1 MQLSYLSQVVEKS
14 KQVGA
19 HINYRLEMQLS
30 AWFCG
35 NENGK
40 SSLLKWWKLKSA
52 FTTYFFAF
60 PRLTQLPTP
69 PLIAL
74 GAGIMFLCW
83 VAAEVFSSQAYLLR
97 EGEVFE
103 IFYFC
108 CNFLRL
114 YSCSVQL
121 LTNCSLTPRG
131 FSTTSKNTT
140 FSLFSI
146 LNNCRNNSRFFALPH
161 NRECVYWYFGEPQY
175 FAYVKFLWSEV
186 TCCADIG
193 A

>member
-1 MQLSYLSQVVEKS
+1 MEKVLCS
-14 KQVGA
+14 SG
-19 HINYRLEMQLS
+19 
-30 AWFCG
+30 
-35 NENGK
+35 EN
-40 SSLLKWWKLKSA
+40 WKSA

-74 GAGIMFLCW
+74 RAGIMFLCW

-97 EGEVFE
+97 EGKVFE

-114 YSCSVQL
+114 YSCSVKL
-121 LTNCSLTPRG
+121 LTNCSLAPRG

-146 LNNCRNNSRFFALPH
+146 FNWLQKQLSFFCPAAQPRMCILIFRWASILCMCQIPLVGGDVL
-161 NRECVYWYFGEPQY
+161 CWYWR
-175 FAYVKFLWSEV
+175 VKHTQQSVNLK
-186 TCCADIG
+186 I
-193 A
+193 